1 MKKILFVDRDGT
13 LIKEPKD
20 YQVDHIDKLEFLKG
34 VVSNLNKIQHQ
45 LGYTLVMITN
55 QDGLGTSSFPE
66 ADFWPAHNAMIRMLE
81 SEGIHFENIYIDKS
95 FAKNPSDTRKPST
108 KLLEGYLMQGFDL
121 ENSFVIGDRLTDV
134 ELAYNLRIRA
144 ITINL
149 NTLGD
154 QEVKASPKKLE
165 EIILTKAN
173 DWGAIYLQL
182 ASLSRKVIHQRN
194 TNETKIA
201 IALDLDS
208 NDPAQIDTG
217 IGFFDHMLEQL
228 AKHAQI
234 SLTLTCKG
242 DLHID
247 EHHTVED
254 TAIALGEAFK
264 KALGHKAGI
273 ERYGYT
279 LPMDDCLAQVA
290 LDFGGRPWLMWDA
303 KFQREKIGEL
313 PTEMFFHFFKS
324 FADASGANLNIKASG
339 INEHH
344 KIEAIFKAFAKSVK
358 MAIRKDVSYMQL
370 PSTKGLL

>member
-20 YQVDHIDKLEFLKG
+20 YQVDHIDKLEFLQG

-66 ADFWPAHNAMIRMLE
+66 EAFWPTHNAMMRMFE
-81 SEGIHFENIYIDKS
+81 SEGVHFENVFIDRS
-95 FAKNPSDTRKPST
+95 FAKNPSETRKPST
-108 KLLEGYLMQGFDL
+108 KLLDGYLMQGFDL
-121 ENSFVIGDRLTDV
+121 ENSFVVGDRLTDV
-134 ELAYNLRIRA
+134 ELAYNLGIRA
-144 ITINL
+144 LTINL

-154 QEVKASPKKLE
+154 KEVKASPKKLE
-165 EIILTKAN
+165 DIIVKKAD
-173 DWGAIYLQL
+173 DWGAIYLEL
-182 ASLSRKVIHQRN
+182 ASLSRKVIHKRN
-194 TNETKIA
+194 TNETKIE

-208 NDPAQIDTG
+208 NDPARIDTG

-234 SLTLTCKG
+234 ALTLSCQG

-264 KALGHKAGI
+264 KALGNKAGI

-279 LPMDDCLAQVA
+279 LPMDDCLAHVA

-344 KIEAIFKAFAKSVK
+344 KIEAIFKAFAKAIK
-358 MAIRKDVSYMQL
+358 MAIRKDVAHMQL

>member
-20 YQVDHIDKLEFLKG
+20 YQVDHIDKLEFLQG

-66 ADFWPAHNAMIRMLE
+66 EAFWPTHNAMMRMFE
-81 SEGIHFENIYIDKS
+81 SEGVHFENVFIDRS

-108 KLLEGYLMQGFDL
+108 KLLDGYLMQGFDL
-121 ENSFVIGDRLTDV
+121 ENSFVVGDRLTDV
-134 ELAYNLRIRA
+134 ELAYNLGIRA
-144 ITINL
+144 LTINL

-154 QEVKASPKKLE
+154 KEVKASSKKLE
-165 EIILTKAN
+165 DIIVKKAD
-173 DWGAIYLQL
+173 DWGAIYLEL
-182 ASLSRKVIHQRN
+182 ASLSRKVVHKRN
-194 TNETKIA
+194 TNETKIE
-201 IALDLDS
+201 ITLDLDS
-208 NDPAQIDTG
+208 NDPARIDTG

-234 SLTLTCKG
+234 ALTLSCQG

-264 KALGHKAGI
+264 KALGNKAGI

-313 PTEMFFHFFKS
+313 PTEMIFHFFKS

-344 KIEAIFKAFAKSVK
+344 KIEAIFKAFAKAIK
-358 MAIRKDVSYMQL
+358 MAIRKDVAHMQL

>member
-34 VVSNLNKIQHQ
+34 VVSNLNKIQRQ

-81 SEGIHFENIYIDKS
+81 SEGVHFENVYIDKS

-108 KLLEGYLMQGFDL
+108 KLLEGYLTQGFDL
-121 ENSFVIGDRLTDV
+121 DNSFVIGDRLTDV
-134 ELAYNLRIRA
+134 ELAYNLGIRA

-154 QEVKASPKKLE
+154 QEVKASQKKLE
-165 EIILTKAN
+165 EIIMTKAN

-182 ASLSRKVIHQRN
+182 ASLSRKVIHQRT
-194 TNETKIA
+194 TNETKIE

-264 KALGHKAGI
+264 KALGNKAGI

-344 KIEAIFKAFAKSVK
+344 KIEAIFKAFAKSIK
-358 MAIRKDVSYMQL
+358 MAIRKDVSHMQL

>member
-13 LIKEPKD
+13 LINEPKD
-20 YQVDHIDKLEFLKG
+20 YQVDHIDKLEFLQG

-66 ADFWPAHNAMIRMLE
+66 EAFWPTHNAMMRMFE
-81 SEGIHFENIYIDKS
+81 SEGVHFENVFIDRS

-108 KLLEGYLMQGFDL
+108 KLLDGYLMQGFDL
-121 ENSFVIGDRLTDV
+121 ENSFVVGDRLTDV
-134 ELAYNLRIRA
+134 ELAYNLGIRA
-144 ITINL
+144 LTINL

-154 QEVKASPKKLE
+154 QEVKTSMKNLE
-165 EIILTKAN
+165 GIIVKRVD
-173 DWGAIYLQL
+173 DWGAIYLEL
-182 ASLSRKVIHQRN
+182 AGLSRKVIHKRN
-194 TNETKIA
+194 TNETKIE
-201 IALDLDS
+201 IALDLDN
-208 NDPAQIDTG
+208 NDPARIDTG

-234 SLTLTCKG
+234 ALTLNCQG

-264 KALGHKAGI
+264 KALGNKAGI

-344 KIEAIFKAFAKSVK
+344 KIEAIFKAFAKAIK
-358 MAIRKDVSYMQL
+358 MAIRKDVAHMQL

>member
-20 YQVDHIDKLEFLKG
+20 YQVDHIDKLEFLQG

-66 ADFWPAHNAMIRMLE
+66 EAFWPTHNAMMRMFE
-81 SEGIHFENIYIDKS
+81 SEGVHFENVFIDRS
-95 FAKNPSDTRKPST
+95 FAKNPSETRKPST
-108 KLLEGYLMQGFDL
+108 KLLDGYLMQGFDL
-121 ENSFVIGDRLTDV
+121 ENSFVVGDRLTDV
-134 ELAYNLRIRA
+134 ELAYNLGIRA
-144 ITINL
+144 LTINL

-154 QEVKASPKKLE
+154 KEVKASPKKLE
-165 EIILTKAN
+165 DIIVKKAD
-173 DWGAIYLQL
+173 DWGAIYLEL
-182 ASLSRKVIHQRN
+182 ASLSRKVIHKRN
-194 TNETKIA
+194 TNETKIE

-208 NDPAQIDTG
+208 NDPARIDTG

-234 SLTLTCKG
+234 ALTLSCQG

-264 KALGHKAGI
+264 KALGNKAGI

-324 FADASGANLNIKASG
+324 FADSSGANLNIKASG

-344 KIEAIFKAFAKSVK
+344 KIEAIFKAFAKAIK
-358 MAIRKDVSYMQL
+358 MAIRKDVAHMQL